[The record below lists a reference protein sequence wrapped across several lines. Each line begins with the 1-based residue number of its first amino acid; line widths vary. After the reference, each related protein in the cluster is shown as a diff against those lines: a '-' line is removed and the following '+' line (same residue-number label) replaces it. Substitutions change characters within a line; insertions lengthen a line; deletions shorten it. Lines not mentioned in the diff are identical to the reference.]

1 MSLQPRVEFNKWV
14 HLFGISSN
22 LLICAM
28 MVGFPL
34 TVSAVYDLWPSFQ
47 KMTPAFV
54 SVTLI
59 LAPYWPAELIG
70 YMSIMGPGSIYM
82 SYITG
87 NVTNL
92 RMPVT
97 MGTINILG
105 IEPGSDECHVMS
117 LIACGASVL
126 TTVVILVLG
135 VFIAMPLAPVLR
147 SPALKPA
154 FDYVVSALFGGLVAQ
169 TILKSK
175 RDFLLYLPP
184 LAINLYFCFFTKVNA
199 SYYMLIGLAV
209 AVAISIVAHKKD
221 PRKVECGI
229 G

>member
-1 MSLQPRVEFNKWV
+1 MSLQPRAEFNRWV
-14 HLFGISSN
+14 HRFGITSN

-28 MVGFPL
+28 MLGFPV
-34 TVSAVYDLWPSFQ
+34 TVSVVYGLWPPFQ
-47 KMTPAFV
+47 KMLPAFV
-54 SVTLI
+54 SVTLL
-59 LAPYWPAELIG
+59 LAPYWPAELIS
-70 YMSIMGPGSIYM
+70 YMPIMGPGSIYM

-97 MGTINILG
+97 MGTINILR
-105 IEPGSDECHVMS
+105 IEAGTDECHVMS

-126 TTVVILVLG
+126 TTVIILLVG
-135 VFIAMPLAPVLR
+135 VFIAMPLAPVLQ

-154 FDYVVSALFGGLVAQ
+154 FDYVVPALFGGLVAQ

-184 LAINLYFCFFTKVNA
+184 LAINLFFCFFTKVNA
-199 SYYMLIGLAV
+199 AYYMLIGL
-209 AVAISIVAHKKD
+209 VAIVIISIADYKRRKKTA
-221 PRKVECGI
+221 
-229 G
+229 